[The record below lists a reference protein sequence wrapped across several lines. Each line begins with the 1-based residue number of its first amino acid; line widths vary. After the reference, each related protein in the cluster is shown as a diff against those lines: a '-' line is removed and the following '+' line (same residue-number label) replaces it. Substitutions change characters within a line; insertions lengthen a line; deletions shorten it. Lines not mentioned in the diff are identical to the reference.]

1 MADIPRLEGRQQTIH
16 GHFDDAEETVGED
29 TRTVTAP
36 EVQGLDDLDTLLEE
50 STALAEARKGQKGG
64 KKLSP
69 LQQELLEAA
78 QLAAEAALW
87 EDKASY
93 VHITAVS
100 CSCGNHFE
108 EFRGYYTY
116 QERKGGGRRLVAAR
130 GKPEAPSVFISEEV
144 VSTCHLCFTM
154 GPIVT
159 AADCDL
165 LSVLGKCHETEEEV
179 EGVVE
184 EDEEEAVVGLE
195 DLVPRLDAEGGT
207 PKAERRSESP
217 VATCWARW

>member
-1 MADIPRLEGRQQTIH
+1 MADIPRLQGWQQTIR
-16 GHFDDAEETVGED
+16 GFFEDQEEAAGEE

-36 EVQGLDDLDTLLEE
+36 EVQDLEDLDTLLEE

-69 LQQELLEAA
+69 LQQELLESAR
-78 QLAAEAALW
+78 LAAEAALW

-93 VHITAVS
+93 VHLTAIS

-116 QERKGGGRRLVAAR
+116 QERKGGGRRLVAA
-130 GKPEAPSVFISEEV
+130 GSKPEAPSVFISEEV
-144 VSTCHLCFTM
+144 VPTCHLCFTM

-165 LSVLGKCHETEEEV
+165 LSVLGKCYEVPDEDDGDEDSFDEEP
-179 EGVVE
+179 VVE
-184 EDEEEAVVGLE
+184 LQEF
-195 DLVPRLDAEGGT
+195 
-207 PKAERRSESP
+207 SP
-217 VATCWARW
+217 PYSDGIEQETQA